1 MNAIRFP
8 DMLSSNKAAIVTERA
23 ATQQILKLLLLSN
36 KYTLFG
42 DPYFGSNIRRLLFEY
57 NNVILQD
64 LVIDDIYS
72 AINTYMP
79 QIRVLRQNI
88 VVTSDGNSVSVTIRA
103 QNLLDYSFDEYT
115 INLLNVE
122 EV

>member
-8 DMLSSNKAAIVTERA
+8 DMLSSNKAAIVSDKA
-23 ATQQILKLLLLSN
+23 ATYQNLKLLLLSN